1 MEKERG
7 APGAP
12 RGGDP
17 EIVAELPP
25 TTGGAALGESGRGG
39 LRSSMPPVLV
49 DAVVEALFAQS
60 PFSVAMYDAQGR
72 VVLANAA
79 YERHWGLRVA
89 DVPADYSLLTD
100 PELAAAGLLPLIH
113 RAYGLD
119 GSPAEHVVTPPL
131 PYNAGRVTGG
141 AGRMVWTQG
150 HCYPVRDSAGR
161 ITHVAVVHEDVT
173 AAVEAE
179 AATAALRASEERLSL
194 AQRATAMGVF
204 DWDLASGALTWSDEI
219 YRLHGLAP
227 DTPPTYERWLAAVH
241 PDDRPSAEAFGRG
254 IFESRR
260 DPAALP
266 GRDGG
271 DPGTMPPDEM
281 MEGEYRVVLP
291 DGDARWVASRV
302 RVFFGADGRPARLL
316 GVNFDLTERKRAEVE
331 RARLLAAERDARAEA
346 ERAAGRIARLQAVTA
361 ALAAPLTPAEVARVI
376 VEQAAAALGAAAGVI
391 ALTTDEGRTLQ
402 VVHTAGY
409 SPAVTRPW
417 AQIPIDAALPIAEAA
432 RMGAPVI
439 VRSLAERQARYPAL
453 KDVASDY
460 PSTASVPLM
469 LDGSALGALGLSFA
483 TEDPVSD
490 ADSDFL
496 FALGRQCAQAVHR
509 AQLYAAE
516 RAARAEAER
525 QRADAEAARRRAE
538 EASKAKSEFLA
549 VMSHELRTPLNA
561 IGGYAELIEL
571 GIRGPVTEQQRED
584 LARIQQSQRH
594 LLGLINEVLNYAR
607 IETGVVRYDLADV
620 DVGEVV
626 ASVEPLVR
634 PQLAAK
640 RIDYSVVP
648 CPRVA
653 HGARRPR
660 EGVAGAAQPALQRD
674 QVLRPGR
681 PRECRVRGRR
691 RIRGRSRADPR
702 PRHRHG
708 HPGRQARGRVRAA
721 RAGQRRPDAHAGGHW
736 AGAGDQPRPGPRHGR
751 RPDGRERRGRGEHVH
766 AVAAANRGARRSALG
781 SRLTA

>member
-1 MEKERG
+1 MDEVHGAASRPPGVEPDRG
-7 APGAP
+7 DAASPATSSP
-12 RGGDP
+12 ATAHR
-17 EIVAELPP
+17 
-25 TTGGAALGESGRGG
+25 TTGPGVSRASL
-39 LRSSMPPVLV
+39 PPVLV

-60 PFSVAMYDAQGR
+60 PFSVAMYDAQGH

-119 GSPAEHVVTPPL
+119 GSPGEHVVTPPL
-131 PYNAGRVTGG
+131 PYNAARVTGG
-141 AGRMVWTQG
+141 VGRTMWTQG
-150 HCYPVRDSAGR
+150 HCYPVRDAAGR

-173 AAVEAE
+173 AAVEA
-179 AATAALRASEERLSL
+179 AAVTAALRASEERLGL

-204 DWDLASGALTWSDEI
+204 DWDLATGTLTWSDEI
-219 YRLHGLAP
+219 YRLHGLSA
-227 DTPPTYERWLAAVH
+227 DAPPTYERWLAAVH
-241 PDDRPSAEAFGRG
+241 PEDRPAAEAFGRG
-254 IFESRR
+254 VFEVRR
-260 DPAALP
+260 DAAAP

-271 DPGTMPPDEM
+271 GADAGAPDEM
-281 MEGEYRVVLP
+281 MEGEYRVMLP
-291 DGDARWVASRV
+291 GGELRWIASRV
-302 RVFFGADGRPARLL
+302 RVFFDEQGRPARVL
-316 GVNFDLTERKRAEVE
+316 GVNFDLTERKRGDVE
-331 RARLLAAERDARAEA
+331 RARLLAAEREARAAA

-361 ALAAPLTPAEVARVI
+361 ALATPLTPAEVARVI
-376 VEQAAAALGAAAGVI
+376 VDQAAAALGAAAGVI
-391 ALTTDEGRTLQ
+391 ALTTDDGRALEIL
-402 VVHTAGY
+402 HTAGY

-417 AQIPIDAALPIAEAA
+417 AQIPIDAAVPLAEAA
-432 RMGAPVI
+432 RTGAPVI

-453 KDVASDY
+453 RDIASAY
-460 PSTASVPLM
+460 PSMASVPLM

-483 TEDPVSD
+483 TEDPVSG

-516 RAARAEAER
+516 RAARADAER

-538 EASKAKSEFLA
+538 EASRAKSEFLA

-584 LARIQQSQRH
+584 LARIQSSQRH

-607 IETGVVRYDLADV
+607 IETGAVRYELADV
-620 DVGEVV
+620 DLAEVV

-640 RIDYSVVP
+640 RIDYSVAP
-648 CPRVA
+648 CPRPLS
-653 HGARRPR
+653 ARADR
-660 EGVAGAAQPALQRD
+660 EKVR
-674 QVLRPGR
+674 QVLLNLLSNAVKFSDPGGR
-681 PRECRVRGRR
+681 VSVECATADGPVGGRVLIRVRDTGIGIPADKLEAVFEPFVQVNAGLTRTQEGTGLGLA
-691 RIRGRSRADPR
+691 ISRDL
-702 PRHRHG
+702 
-708 HPGRQARGRVRAA
+708 ARGM
-721 RAGQRRPDAHAGGHW
+721 GG
-736 AGAGDQPRPGPRHGR
+736 D
-751 RPDGRERRGRGEHVH
+751 
-766 AVAAANRGARRSALG
+766 
-781 SRLTA
+781 LTAESAAGVGSTFTLVLPGA

>member
-7 APGAP
+7 SPGAP

-266 GRDGG
+266 GRDGRDGRDGGDGGDGG

-331 RARLLAAERDARAEA
+331 RARLL
-346 ERAAGRIARLQAVTA
+346 
-361 ALAAPLTPAEVARVI
+361 
-376 VEQAAAALGAAAGVI
+376 
-391 ALTTDEGRTLQ
+391 
-402 VVHTAGY
+402 
-409 SPAVTRPW
+409 
-417 AQIPIDAALPIAEAA
+417 
-432 RMGAPVI
+432 
-439 VRSLAERQARYPAL
+439 
-453 KDVASDY
+453 
-460 PSTASVPLM
+460 
-469 LDGSALGALGLSFA
+469 
-483 TEDPVSD
+483 
-490 ADSDFL
+490 
-496 FALGRQCAQAVHR
+496 
-509 AQLYAAE
+509 AAE

-708 HPGRQARGRVRAA
+708 HPGRQARGRVRAV